1 MIHRKQRLDGLHPD
15 LFRVVKRASE
25 DAVFIVIE
33 GVRTQERQDKLYA
46 QGRTEPGKIVTWT
59 KSSKHITGHAVD
71 LGPVPLDWSNIAGF
85 DAIANAML
93 GAAAELGV
101 AIRWGADWD
110 RDGKPREKGE
120 HDSPHFEMADV

>member
-1 MIHRKQRLDGLHPD
+1 VIHRKERLAGLHPD
-15 LFRVVKRASE
+15 LASVVKRASE
-25 DAVFIVIE
+25 DVALIIIE
-33 GVRTQERQDKLYA
+33 GVRTQERQNKLYA

-59 KSSKHITGHAVD
+59 TSSKHITGHAVD

-85 DAIANAML
+85 DAIAKAML

-110 RDGKPREKGE
+110 QDGKPRERGE
-120 HDSPHFEMADV
+120 GDSPHFELAYV